1 MREKV
6 RETIATKAWAR
17 WTVLAIVSFT
27 MMAGYIVAKEM
38 SPLQF
43 MLEKATADGGMN
55 WTSGEFGIFAGSRG
69 FFNVFL
75 LMLFVGG
82 IILDKKGV
90 RFTGILSCVL
100 MLAGAAVVYGVITF
114 TSPGPVWDVPLLGMV
129 KRQVALAS
137 LGFAFFGIGYEMC
150 GITVSKVV
158 VRWFSG
164 KEMALAM
171 GLQVAMARLG
181 TALAL
186 GFSPIIALKWGLSTP
201 IMIGVFCVGVGLI
214 AYLYYC
220 TMDRQLDKVT
230 GNLATQDENAD
241 DEQFHFSDM
250 KLTVKNPGFWL
261 ITLLC
266 LFYYSALYPFL
277 DFATKLM
284 ISKYGVDAHIAG
296 LIPAILPFTSIVLTP
311 LFGAWCFAFLC
322 DLLHDAREVCNRGI
336 HAAEKSSQKDFSAG
350 DLRNRLHLIGVAE
363 SAFHHAALDFQL
375 LVGLR
380 ELCKFP
386 GRSRG
391 VFFGDRKCRRSFE
404 EGRKPFISGSFHGEV
419 DVGVL
424 VNFVMNARVAKGL
437 AKLGVF
443 RDRKASG
450 VYKDRCSTAIE
461 NIGNLVDDR
470 LLLFDLCHF
479 LPPVLFRRRKIKAPR
494 RAGLQNKAD

>member
-1 MREKV
+1 MRDQV
-6 RETIATKAWAR
+6 RESIATKAWAR

-43 MLEKATADGGMN
+43 MLEKTVGDGGMG

-82 IILDKKGV
+82 IILDKMGV

-100 MLAGAAVVYGVITF
+100 MLAGSAAVYGSITLI
-114 TSPGPVWDVPLLGMV
+114 SPEPMLTVPLLGTV
-129 KRQVALAS
+129 KRQVVLAA

-150 GITVSKVV
+150 GITVSKAI

-186 GFSPIIALKWGLSTP
+186 GFSPIIALKWGLARP
-201 IMIGVFCVGVGLI
+201 ILIGVFCVGVGLI

-220 TMDRQLDKVT
+220 TMDRRRDKEQ
-230 GNLATQDENAD
+230 GAEDASGADSEDEK
-241 DEQFHFSDM
+241 FHFADM
-250 KLTVKNPGFWL
+250 LLTIKNPGFWG

-284 ISKYGVDAHIAG
+284 ISKYGVEAG
-296 LIPAILPFTSIVLTP
+296 LAGMIPAILPFTSIVLTP
-311 LFGAWCFAFLC
+311 LFGGLC
-322 DLLHDAREVCNRGI
+322 DKKGRGATMMVIGSVMLTAVLIVFAIPGSSSALAVTLMCVLGVAFSLLP
-336 HAAEKSSQKDFSAG
+336 AALWPAVPKIVPMKQLGTSYSIIYYIQNIG
-350 DLRNRLHLIGVAE
+350 LMLIPVLIGKVLEHDTEGERVDYTMSLIIFAIIGVCAIITA
-363 SAFHHAALDFQL
+363 STLLWLDRRHHY
-375 LVGLR
+375 GL
-380 ELCKFP
+380 EDP
-386 GRSRG
+386 
-391 VFFGDRKCRRSFE
+391 
-404 EGRKPFISGSFHGEV
+404 
-419 DVGVL
+419 
-424 VNFVMNARVAKGL
+424 
-437 AKLGVF
+437 
-443 RDRKASG
+443 
-450 VYKDRCSTAIE
+450 
-461 NIGNLVDDR
+461 NINS
-470 LLLFDLCHF
+470 
-479 LPPVLFRRRKIKAPR
+479 
-494 RAGLQNKAD
+494 

>member
-1 MREKV
+1 MRDQIK
-6 RETIATKAWAR
+6 ETIATRAWAR

-27 MMAGYIVAKEM
+27 MMAGYVVAKEM

-43 MLEKATADGGMN
+43 MLEKATADGGMG

-82 IILDKKGV
+82 IILDKMGV

-100 MLAGAAVVYGVITF
+100 MLAGSAAVYGAINY
-114 TSPGPVWDVPLLGMV
+114 TSPDPMWSVPVLGTV
-129 KRQVALAS
+129 KRQVVLAA

-150 GITVSKVV
+150 GITVSKAI

-186 GFSPIIALKWGLSTP
+186 GFSPIIALNWGLPRP
-201 IMIGVFCVGVGLI
+201 ILIGVFCVGVGLI

-220 TMDRQLDKVT
+220 TMDRRLDKDKGVET
-230 GNLATQDENAD
+230 QNLASQD
-241 DEQFHFSDM
+241 DEKFHFSDM

-284 ISKYGVDAHIAG
+284 ISKYGVDSHLAG

-311 LFGAWCFAFLC
+311 LFGGWCDKKGRGATMMVIGSVMLTLVLIVFAMPL
-322 DLLHDAREVCNRGI
+322 
-336 HAAEKSSQKDFSAG
+336 KSSWIAVTLMCILGIAFSLLPAALWPAVPKIVPMKQLG
-350 DLRNRLHLIGVAE
+350 TSYSIIYYIQNIGLMLIPVLIGKVLERNTVGDQVDYTYSLIIFAIIGLGAIVTA
-363 SAFHHAALDFQL
+363 SL
-375 LVGLR
+375 LLWM
-380 ELCKFP
+380 
-386 GRSRG
+386 
-391 VFFGDRKCRRSFE
+391 DRKR
-404 EGRKPFISGSFHGEV
+404 HY
-419 DVGVL
+419 
-424 VNFVMNARVAKGL
+424 GL
-437 AKLGVF
+437 E
-443 RDRKASG
+443 DP
-450 VYKDRCSTAIE
+450 
-461 NIGNLVDDR
+461 NINS
-470 LLLFDLCHF
+470 
-479 LPPVLFRRRKIKAPR
+479 
-494 RAGLQNKAD
+494 

>member
-1 MREKV
+1 MRETV
-6 RETIATKAWAR
+6 RETIATKGWAR

-27 MMAGYIVAKEM
+27 MMAGYVVAKEM

-43 MLEKATADGGMN
+43 MLEKAAGDGGMG

-82 IILDKKGV
+82 VILDKMGV

-100 MLAGAAVVYGVITF
+100 MLAGSAAVYGAITF
-114 TSPGPVWDVPLLGMV
+114 TSPDPVMTVIGLGTI
-129 KRQVALAS
+129 KRQVALAA

-186 GFSPIIALKWGLSTP
+186 GFSPIIALKWGLPRP
-201 IMIGVFCVGVGLI
+201 ILIGVFCVGVGLI

-220 TMDRQLDKVT
+220 TMDRRLDVET
-230 GNLATQDENAD
+230 QNLASQNPEEDTGEAQNNAPQSSETN
-241 DEQFHFSDM
+241 DEQFHFADM
-250 KLTVKNPGFWL
+250 LLTIKNPGFWL

-284 ISKYGVDAHIAG
+284 ISKYGVNAELAG

-311 LFGAWCFAFLC
+311 LFGAWCDKRGRSATMMVIGSVMLTIVLIVFAMPGNSSGLAVTLMCVLGIAFS
-322 DLLHDAREVCNRGI
+322 LLP
-336 HAAEKSSQKDFSAG
+336 AALWPAVPKIVPMKQLGTSYSIIYYIQNIG
-350 DLRNRLHLIGVAE
+350 LMLIPVLIGMVLE
-363 SAFHHAALDFQL
+363 RNTIGDQVDYTNSL
-375 LVGLR
+375 LIFGVIGVGAIITSTL
-380 ELCKFP
+380 LLWM
-386 GRSRG
+386 
-391 VFFGDRKCRRSFE
+391 DRKRHYGLER
-404 EGRKPFISGSFHGEV
+404 PNIS
-419 DVGVL
+419 
-424 VNFVMNARVAKGL
+424 
-437 AKLGVF
+437 
-443 RDRKASG
+443 
-450 VYKDRCSTAIE
+450 
-461 NIGNLVDDR
+461 
-470 LLLFDLCHF
+470 
-479 LPPVLFRRRKIKAPR
+479 
-494 RAGLQNKAD
+494 

>member
-1 MREKV
+1 MREQV
-6 RETIATKAWAR
+6 RETIATRAWAR

-27 MMAGYIVAKEM
+27 MMAGYVVAKEM

-43 MLEKATADGGMN
+43 MLEKAAQDGGMG

-82 IILDKKGV
+82 IILDKMGV

-100 MLAGAAVVYGVITF
+100 MLTGAAAVYGVITY
-114 TSPGPVWDVPLLGMV
+114 TSPDPLWSVPLLGTI
-129 KRQVALAS
+129 KRQVALAA

-186 GFSPIIALKWGLSTP
+186 NFSLPIALNWGLP
-201 IMIGVFCVGVGLI
+201 RPLLIGLFCVGVGLI

-220 TMDRQLDKVT
+220 TMDRRLDKER
-230 GNLATQDENAD
+230 GKQDTSQGE
-241 DEQFHFSDM
+241 DEKFHFADM

-284 ISKYGVDAHIAG
+284 ISKYGVEAELAG
-296 LIPAILPFTSIVLTP
+296 AIPSILPYTSIVLTP
-311 LFGAWCFAFLC
+311 LFGAWFDNKGRGATMMVIGSVLLTITLFVFAMPLNSSWIAVTLMCVLGIAFS
-322 DLLHDAREVCNRGI
+322 LLP
-336 HAAEKSSQKDFSAG
+336 AALWPAVPKIVPMKQLGTSYSIIYYIQNIG
-350 DLRNRLHLIGVAE
+350 LMLIPVLIGMVLE
-363 SAFHHAALDFQL
+363 RNTIGDQVDYTHSLIIFGVIG
-375 LVGLR
+375 VGA
-380 ELCKFP
+380 
-386 GRSRG
+386 
-391 VFFGDRKCRRSFE
+391 
-404 EGRKPFISGSFHGEV
+404 IIT
-419 DVGVL
+419 
-424 VNFVMNARVAKGL
+424 
-437 AKLGVF
+437 
-443 RDRKASG
+443 
-450 VYKDRCSTAIE
+450 ST
-461 NIGNLVDDR
+461 
-470 LLLFDLCHF
+470 LLLWMD
-479 LPPVLFRRRKIKAPR
+479 RRRHY
-494 RAGLQNKAD
+494 GLESPNINS

>member
-1 MREKV
+1 MREQV
-6 RETIATKAWAR
+6 RETIATRAWAR

-43 MLEKATADGGMN
+43 MLEKMVSDGGMG

-75 LMLFVGG
+75 LMLFFAG
-82 IILDKKGV
+82 IILDKMGV

-100 MLAGAAVVYGVITF
+100 MLGGAAAVYGVITY
-114 TSPGPVWDVPLLGMV
+114 TSPDPMWNVPLLGSI
-129 KRQVALAS
+129 KRQVALAA

-186 GFSPIIALKWGLSTP
+186 GFSPIIALKWGLPRP
-201 IMIGVFCVGVGLI
+201 ILIGVFSVGVGLI

-220 TMDRQLDKVT
+220 TMDRRLDVET
-230 GNLATQDENAD
+230 QNLASPQDSKGDAVETQNLASQD
-241 DEQFHFSDM
+241 DEQFHFADM
-250 KLTVKNPGFWL
+250 KLTIKNPGFWL

-284 ISKYGVDAHIAG
+284 ISKYGVNAELAG
-296 LIPAILPFTSIVLTP
+296 MIPAILPFTSIVLTP
-311 LFGAWCFAFLC
+311 LFGAWCDNKGRGATMMVVGSIMLTAVLIIFAMPLNSSWLAVTLMCVLGIAFS
-322 DLLHDAREVCNRGI
+322 LLP
-336 HAAEKSSQKDFSAG
+336 AALWPAVPKIVPMKQLGTSYSIIYYIQNIG
-350 DLRNRLHLIGVAE
+350 LMLIPVLIGKVLE
-363 SAFHHAALDFQL
+363 RDTISEQVDYTHS
-375 LVGLR
+375 LVIFAIIGL
-380 ELCKFP
+380 
-386 GRSRG
+386 GAI
-391 VFFGDRKCRRSFE
+391 VT
-404 EGRKPFISGSFHGEV
+404 
-419 DVGVL
+419 
-424 VNFVMNARVAKGL
+424 
-437 AKLGVF
+437 
-443 RDRKASG
+443 AS
-450 VYKDRCSTAIE
+450 
-461 NIGNLVDDR
+461 
-470 LLLFDLCHF
+470 LLLWLD
-479 LPPVLFRRRKIKAPR
+479 RRRHY
-494 RAGLQNKAD
+494 GLEDPNIDKN

>member
-1 MREKV
+1 MRDEI
-6 RETIATKAWAR
+6 RNTIATKAWAR

-27 MMAGYIVAKEM
+27 MMAGYVVAKEM

-43 MLEKATADGGMN
+43 MLEKATQDGGVG

-82 IILDKKGV
+82 IILDKMGV

-100 MLAGAAVVYGVITF
+100 MLTGAAAVYGVITY
-114 TSPGPVWDVPLLGMV
+114 TSPDPLWSVPLLGTI
-129 KRQVALAS
+129 KRQVALAA

-186 GFSPIIALKWGLSTP
+186 NFSLPIALNWGLP
-201 IMIGVFCVGVGLI
+201 KPLLIGVFSVGVGLI

-220 TMDRQLDKVT
+220 TMDRRLDVETQKLASLKPEGDAAET
-230 GNLATQDENAD
+230 QNLASQD
-241 DEQFHFSDM
+241 DEKFHFSDM
-250 KLTVKNPGFWL
+250 KITIKNPGFWL

-284 ISKYGVDAHIAG
+284 ISKYGVEASLAG
-296 LIPAILPFTSIVLTP
+296 AIPSILPYTSIVLTP
-311 LFGAWCFAFLC
+311 LFGAWFDNKGRGATMMVIGSVLLTITLFVFAMPLNSSWIAVTLMCVLGIAFS
-322 DLLHDAREVCNRGI
+322 LLP
-336 HAAEKSSQKDFSAG
+336 AALWPAVPKIVPMKQLGTSYSIIYYIQNIG
-350 DLRNRLHLIGVAE
+350 LMLIPVLIGKVLE
-363 SAFHHAALDFQL
+363 
-375 LVGLR
+375 R
-380 ELCKFP
+380 NT
-386 GRSRG
+386 
-391 VFFGDRKCRRSFE
+391 FGDQ
-404 EGRKPFISGSFHGEV
+404 V
-419 DVGVL
+419 DYTHSLIIFGII
-424 VNFVMNARVAKGL
+424 GL
-437 AKLGVF
+437 GAIIT
-443 RDRKASG
+443 
-450 VYKDRCSTAIE
+450 ST
-461 NIGNLVDDR
+461 
-470 LLLFDLCHF
+470 LLLWMD
-479 LPPVLFRRRKIKAPR
+479 RRRHY
-494 RAGLQNKAD
+494 GLESPNIDER

>member
-1 MREKV
+1 MRDQIK
-6 RETIATKAWAR
+6 ETIATRAWAR

-27 MMAGYIVAKEM
+27 MMAGYVVAKEM

-43 MLEKATADGGMN
+43 MLEKATADGGMG

-82 IILDKKGV
+82 IILDKMGV

-100 MLAGAAVVYGVITF
+100 MLAGSAAVYGAITY
-114 TSPGPVWDVPLLGMV
+114 TSPDPMWSVPVLGTV
-129 KRQVALAS
+129 KRQVVLAA

-150 GITVSKVV
+150 GITVSKAI

-186 GFSPIIALKWGLSTP
+186 GFSPIIALNWGLPRP
-201 IMIGVFCVGVGLI
+201 ILIGVFCVGVGLI

-220 TMDRQLDKVT
+220 TMDRRLDKDKGVET
-230 GNLATQDENAD
+230 QNLASQD
-241 DEQFHFSDM
+241 DEKFHFSDM
-250 KLTVKNPGFWL
+250 KLTIKNPGFWL

-284 ISKYGVDAHIAG
+284 ISKYGVDSHLAG

-311 LFGAWCFAFLC
+311 LFGGWCDKKGRGATMMVIGSVMLTLVLIVFAMPL
-322 DLLHDAREVCNRGI
+322 
-336 HAAEKSSQKDFSAG
+336 KSSWIAVTLMCILGIAFSLLPAALWPAVPKIVPMKQLG
-350 DLRNRLHLIGVAE
+350 TSYSIIYYIQNIGLMLIPVLIGKVLERNTIGEQVDYTRSLIIFAIIGLGAIITA
-363 SAFHHAALDFQL
+363 SL
-375 LVGLR
+375 LLWM
-380 ELCKFP
+380 
-386 GRSRG
+386 
-391 VFFGDRKCRRSFE
+391 DRKRHYGLE
-404 EGRKPFISGSFHGEV
+404 DPNIS
-419 DVGVL
+419 
-424 VNFVMNARVAKGL
+424 
-437 AKLGVF
+437 
-443 RDRKASG
+443 
-450 VYKDRCSTAIE
+450 
-461 NIGNLVDDR
+461 
-470 LLLFDLCHF
+470 
-479 LPPVLFRRRKIKAPR
+479 
-494 RAGLQNKAD
+494 

>member
-1 MREKV
+1 MRDKV
-6 RETIATKAWAR
+6 KETIATKAWAR

-27 MMAGYIVAKEM
+27 MMAGYVVAKEM

-43 MLEKATADGGMN
+43 MLEKTVGDGGMG

-82 IILDKKGV
+82 IILDKMGV

-100 MLAGAAVVYGVITF
+100 MLAGAAAVYGVITF
-114 TSPGPVWDVPLLGMV
+114 TSPDPMWSVPLLGTI
-129 KRQVALAS
+129 KRQVALAA

-186 GFSPIIALKWGLSTP
+186 GFSPIIALKWGLPRP
-201 IMIGVFCVGVGLI
+201 ILIGVFCVGVGLI

-220 TMDRQLDKVT
+220 TMDRRLDKEQGKQET
-230 GNLATQDENAD
+230 AQSE
-241 DEQFHFSDM
+241 DEQFHFADM
-250 KLTVKNPGFWL
+250 KLTIKNPGFWL

-284 ISKYGVDAHIAG
+284 ISKYGVNAELAG

-311 LFGAWCFAFLC
+311 LFGAWCDTKGRGATMMVVGSIMLTAVLIIFALPLNSSWLAVTLMCVLGIAFS
-322 DLLHDAREVCNRGI
+322 LLP
-336 HAAEKSSQKDFSAG
+336 AALWPAVPKIVPMKQLGTSYSIIYYIQNIG
-350 DLRNRLHLIGVAE
+350 LMLIPVLIGKVLERDTVGEQVDYTHSLIIFAIIGLG
-363 SAFHHAALDFQL
+363 AIITAALL
-375 LVGLR
+375 LWMDHKRHYGL
-380 ELCKFP
+380 ETP
-386 GRSRG
+386 N
-391 VFFGDRKCRRSFE
+391 
-404 EGRKPFISGSFHGEV
+404 IS
-419 DVGVL
+419 
-424 VNFVMNARVAKGL
+424 
-437 AKLGVF
+437 
-443 RDRKASG
+443 
-450 VYKDRCSTAIE
+450 
-461 NIGNLVDDR
+461 
-470 LLLFDLCHF
+470 
-479 LPPVLFRRRKIKAPR
+479 
-494 RAGLQNKAD
+494 

>member
-1 MREKV
+1 MRDQIK
-6 RETIATKAWAR
+6 ETIATRAWAR

-27 MMAGYIVAKEM
+27 MMAGYVVAKEM

-43 MLEKATADGGMN
+43 MLEKATADGGMG

-82 IILDKKGV
+82 IILDKMGV

-100 MLAGAAVVYGVITF
+100 MLAGSAAVYGAITY
-114 TSPGPVWDVPLLGMV
+114 TSPDPMWSVPVLGTV
-129 KRQVALAS
+129 KRQVVLAA

-150 GITVSKVV
+150 GITVSKAI

-186 GFSPIIALKWGLSTP
+186 GFSPIIALNWGLPRP
-201 IMIGVFCVGVGLI
+201 ILIGVFCVGVGLI

-220 TMDRQLDKVT
+220 TMDRRLDKDKGVET
-230 GNLATQDENAD
+230 QNLAPQD
-241 DEQFHFSDM
+241 DEKFHFSDM
-250 KLTVKNPGFWL
+250 KLTIKNPGFWL

-284 ISKYGVDAHIAG
+284 ISKYGVDSHLAG

-311 LFGAWCFAFLC
+311 LFGGWCDKKGRGATMMVIGSVMLTLVLIVFAMPL
-322 DLLHDAREVCNRGI
+322 
-336 HAAEKSSQKDFSAG
+336 KSSWIAVTLMCILGIAFSLLPAALWPAVPKIVPMKQLG
-350 DLRNRLHLIGVAE
+350 TSYSIIYYIQNIGLMLIPVLIGKVLERNTVGDQVDYTYSLIIFAIIGLGAIVTA
-363 SAFHHAALDFQL
+363 SL
-375 LVGLR
+375 LLWM
-380 ELCKFP
+380 
-386 GRSRG
+386 
-391 VFFGDRKCRRSFE
+391 DRKR
-404 EGRKPFISGSFHGEV
+404 HY
-419 DVGVL
+419 
-424 VNFVMNARVAKGL
+424 GL
-437 AKLGVF
+437 E
-443 RDRKASG
+443 DP
-450 VYKDRCSTAIE
+450 
-461 NIGNLVDDR
+461 NINS
-470 LLLFDLCHF
+470 
-479 LPPVLFRRRKIKAPR
+479 
-494 RAGLQNKAD
+494 

>member
-1 MREKV
+1 MREQV
-6 RETIATKAWAR
+6 RETIASKAWAR

-27 MMAGYIVAKEM
+27 MMAGYVVAKEM

-43 MLEKATADGGMN
+43 MLEKAVLDGGVG

-82 IILDKKGV
+82 IILDKMGV

-100 MLAGAAVVYGVITF
+100 MLVGATAVYGVITF
-114 TSPGPVWDVPLLGMV
+114 TSPDPMWNVPLLGTI
-129 KRQVALAS
+129 KRQVALAA

-186 GFSPIIALKWGLSTP
+186 NFSLPIALNWGLP
-201 IMIGVFCVGVGLI
+201 KPLLIGVFCVGVGLI

-220 TMDRQLDKVT
+220 TMDRRLDREQGK
-230 GNLATQDENAD
+230 QDTAQGD

-250 KLTVKNPGFWL
+250 KITIKNPGFWL

-284 ISKYGVDAHIAG
+284 ISKYGVEASLAG
-296 LIPAILPFTSIVLTP
+296 AIPSILPYTSIVLTP
-311 LFGAWCFAFLC
+311 LFGAWFDNKGRGATMMVIGSVLLTITLFVFSMPLNSSWIAVTLMCVLGIAFS
-322 DLLHDAREVCNRGI
+322 LLP
-336 HAAEKSSQKDFSAG
+336 AALWPAVPKIVPMKQLGTSYSIIYYIQNIG
-350 DLRNRLHLIGVAE
+350 LMLIPVLIGKVLERNTVGEQVDYTHSLIIFGIIGVGAIVT
-363 SAFHHAALDFQL
+363 SSL
-375 LVGLR
+375 LLWM
-380 ELCKFP
+380 
-386 GRSRG
+386 
-391 VFFGDRKCRRSFE
+391 DRKRHYGLES
-404 EGRKPFISGSFHGEV
+404 PNIS
-419 DVGVL
+419 
-424 VNFVMNARVAKGL
+424 
-437 AKLGVF
+437 
-443 RDRKASG
+443 
-450 VYKDRCSTAIE
+450 
-461 NIGNLVDDR
+461 
-470 LLLFDLCHF
+470 
-479 LPPVLFRRRKIKAPR
+479 
-494 RAGLQNKAD
+494 

>member
-1 MREKV
+1 MRNQVK
-6 RETIATKAWAR
+6 ETIATKAWAR

-27 MMAGYIVAKEM
+27 MMAGYVVAKEM

-43 MLEKATADGGMN
+43 MLEKAVTDGGMG

-82 IILDKKGV
+82 VILDKMGV

-100 MLAGAAVVYGVITF
+100 MLTGAAAVYGVITY
-114 TSPGPVWDVPLLGMV
+114 TSPDPMWNVPLLGTV
-129 KRQVALAS
+129 KRQVALAA

-186 GFSPIIALKWGLSTP
+186 NFSLPIALNWGLP
-201 IMIGVFCVGVGLI
+201 KPLLIGVFCVGVGLI
-214 AYLYYC
+214 AYIYYC
-220 TMDRQLDKVT
+220 TMDRRLDKEQ
-230 GNLATQDENAD
+230 GKQDLSQAD

-250 KLTVKNPGFWL
+250 KITIKNPGFWL

-284 ISKYGVDAHIAG
+284 ISKYGVEASLAG
-296 LIPAILPFTSIVLTP
+296 AIPSILPYTSIVLTP
-311 LFGAWCFAFLC
+311 LFGAWFDNKGRGATMMVIGSVLLTITLFVFSMPLNSSWLAVTLMCVLGIAFS
-322 DLLHDAREVCNRGI
+322 LLP
-336 HAAEKSSQKDFSAG
+336 
-350 DLRNRLHLIGVAE
+350 
-363 SAFHHAALDFQL
+363 AALWPAVPKIVPMKQL
-375 LVGLR
+375 GT
-380 ELCKFP
+380 
-386 GRSRG
+386 SY
-391 VFFGDRKCRRSFE
+391 S
-404 EGRKPFISGSFHGEV
+404 II
-419 DVGVL
+419 
-424 VNFVMNARVAKGL
+424 
-437 AKLGVF
+437 
-443 RDRKASG
+443 
-450 VYKDRCSTAIE
+450 YYIQ
-461 NIGNLVDDR
+461 NIGLMLIPVVIGKVLERNTVGEQVDYTHSLIIFGIIGIGAIITST
-470 LLLFDLCHF
+470 LLLWLDHK
-479 LPPVLFRRRKIKAPR
+479 RHY
-494 RAGLQNKAD
+494 GLEQPNINS

>member
-1 MREKV
+1 MREEI
-6 RETIATKAWAR
+6 RNTIATKAWAR

-27 MMAGYIVAKEM
+27 MMAGYVVAKEM

-43 MLEKATADGGMN
+43 MLEKAFGEGGMG

-82 IILDKKGV
+82 IILDKMGV

-100 MLAGAAVVYGVITF
+100 MLAGAAAVYGVITF
-114 TSPGPVWDVPLLGMV
+114 TSPDPMWSVPLLGTI
-129 KRQVALAS
+129 KRQVALAA

-186 GFSPIIALKWGLSTP
+186 GFSPIIALKWGLPRP
-201 IMIGVFCVGVGLI
+201 ILIGVFCVGVGLI

-220 TMDRQLDKVT
+220 TMDRRLDKEQGKQET
-230 GNLATQDENAD
+230 AQSE
-241 DEQFHFSDM
+241 DEQFHFADM
-250 KLTVKNPGFWL
+250 KLTIKNPGFWL

-284 ISKYGVDAHIAG
+284 ISKYGVNAELAG

-311 LFGAWCFAFLC
+311 LFGAWCDTKGRGATMMVVGSIMLTAVLIIFALPLNSSWLAVTLMCVLGIAFS
-322 DLLHDAREVCNRGI
+322 LLP
-336 HAAEKSSQKDFSAG
+336 AALWPAVPKIVPMKQLGTSYSIIYYIQNIG
-350 DLRNRLHLIGVAE
+350 LMLIPVLIGKVLERDTVGEQVDYTHSLIIFAIIGLG
-363 SAFHHAALDFQL
+363 AIITAALL
-375 LVGLR
+375 LWMDHKRHYGL
-380 ELCKFP
+380 ETP
-386 GRSRG
+386 N
-391 VFFGDRKCRRSFE
+391 
-404 EGRKPFISGSFHGEV
+404 IS
-419 DVGVL
+419 
-424 VNFVMNARVAKGL
+424 
-437 AKLGVF
+437 
-443 RDRKASG
+443 
-450 VYKDRCSTAIE
+450 
-461 NIGNLVDDR
+461 
-470 LLLFDLCHF
+470 
-479 LPPVLFRRRKIKAPR
+479 
-494 RAGLQNKAD
+494 

>member
-1 MREKV
+1 MRDQIK
-6 RETIATKAWAR
+6 ETIATRAWAR

-27 MMAGYIVAKEM
+27 MMAGYVVAKEM

-43 MLEKATADGGMN
+43 MLEKATADGGMG

-82 IILDKKGV
+82 IILDKMGV

-100 MLAGAAVVYGVITF
+100 MLAGSAAVYGAITY
-114 TSPGPVWDVPLLGMV
+114 TSPDPMWSVPVLGTV
-129 KRQVALAS
+129 KRQVVLAA

-150 GITVSKVV
+150 GITVSKAI

-186 GFSPIIALKWGLSTP
+186 GFSPIIALNWGLPRP
-201 IMIGVFCVGVGLI
+201 ILIGVFCVGVGLI

-220 TMDRQLDKVT
+220 TMDRRLDKDKGVET
-230 GNLATQDENAD
+230 QNLASQD
-241 DEQFHFSDM
+241 DEKFHFSDM

-284 ISKYGVDAHIAG
+284 ISKYGVDSHLAG

-311 LFGAWCFAFLC
+311 LFGGWCDKKGRGATMMVIGSVMLTLVLIVFAMPL
-322 DLLHDAREVCNRGI
+322 
-336 HAAEKSSQKDFSAG
+336 KSSWIAVTLMCILGIAFSLLPAALWPAVPKIVPMKQLG
-350 DLRNRLHLIGVAE
+350 TSYSIIYYIQNIGLMLIPVLIGKVLERNTVGDQVDYTYSLIIFAIIGLGAIVTA
-363 SAFHHAALDFQL
+363 SL
-375 LVGLR
+375 LLWM
-380 ELCKFP
+380 
-386 GRSRG
+386 
-391 VFFGDRKCRRSFE
+391 DRKRHYGLEDPNINSESKRLE
-404 EGRKPFISGSFHGEV
+404 T
-419 DVGVL
+419 
-424 VNFVMNARVAKGL
+424 KG
-437 AKLGVF
+437 
-443 RDRKASG
+443 
-450 VYKDRCSTAIE
+450 
-461 NIGNLVDDR
+461 
-470 LLLFDLCHF
+470 
-479 LPPVLFRRRKIKAPR
+479 
-494 RAGLQNKAD
+494 

>member
-1 MREKV
+1 MRDQV
-6 RETIATKAWAR
+6 RESIATKAWAR

-43 MLEKATADGGMN
+43 MLEKTVGDGGMG

-82 IILDKKGV
+82 IILDKMGV

-100 MLAGAAVVYGVITF
+100 MLAGSAAVYGSITLI
-114 TSPGPVWDVPLLGMV
+114 SPEPMLTVPLLGTV
-129 KRQVALAS
+129 KRQVVLAA

-150 GITVSKVV
+150 GITVSKAI

-186 GFSPIIALKWGLSTP
+186 GFSPIIALKWGLARP
-201 IMIGVFCVGVGLI
+201 ILIGVFCVGVGLI

-220 TMDRQLDKVT
+220 TMDRRRDKEQGT
-230 GNLATQDENAD
+230 EDASGADSEDEK
-241 DEQFHFSDM
+241 FHFADM
-250 KLTVKNPGFWL
+250 LLTIKNPGFWG

-284 ISKYGVDAHIAG
+284 ISKYGVEAG
-296 LIPAILPFTSIVLTP
+296 LAGMIPAILPFTSIVLTP
-311 LFGAWCFAFLC
+311 LFGGLC
-322 DLLHDAREVCNRGI
+322 DKKGRGATMMVIGSVMLTAVLIVFAIPGSSSALAVTLMCVLGIAFSLLP
-336 HAAEKSSQKDFSAG
+336 AALWPAVPKIVPMKQLGTSYSIIYYIQNIG
-350 DLRNRLHLIGVAE
+350 LMLIPVLIGKVLEHDTVGERVDYTMSLIIFAIIGVCAIITA
-363 SAFHHAALDFQL
+363 STLLWLDRRHHY
-375 LVGLR
+375 GL
-380 ELCKFP
+380 EDP
-386 GRSRG
+386 
-391 VFFGDRKCRRSFE
+391 
-404 EGRKPFISGSFHGEV
+404 
-419 DVGVL
+419 
-424 VNFVMNARVAKGL
+424 
-437 AKLGVF
+437 
-443 RDRKASG
+443 
-450 VYKDRCSTAIE
+450 
-461 NIGNLVDDR
+461 NINS
-470 LLLFDLCHF
+470 
-479 LPPVLFRRRKIKAPR
+479 
-494 RAGLQNKAD
+494 

>member
-1 MREKV
+1 MRGQV
-6 RETIATKAWAR
+6 SQTIATKAWAR

-43 MLEKATADGGMN
+43 MLEKSTLDGGMG

-82 IILDKKGV
+82 IILDKMGV
-90 RFTGILSCVL
+90 RFTGVLSCVL
-100 MLAGAAVVYGVITF
+100 MLAGAAAVYGSIAF
-114 TSPGPVWDVPLLGMV
+114 TSPEPMWNVPLLGNI
-129 KRQVALAS
+129 KRQVAMAA

-186 GFSPIIALKWGLSTP
+186 GCSPIIALKWGLPRP
-201 IMIGVFCVGVGLI
+201 ILIGVFSVGVGLI

-220 TMDRQLDKVT
+220 TMDRRLDKEL
-230 GNLATQDENAD
+230 GKQDDLQAD
-241 DEQFHFSDM
+241 DEQFHFADM
-250 KLTVKNPGFWL
+250 LITVKNPGFWL

-284 ISKYGVDAHIAG
+284 ISKYGVDAELAG

-311 LFGAWCFAFLC
+311 LFGAWCDKKGRGATMMVLGSVMLTLVLIIFAMPGNSGALAVALMCVLGIAFS
-322 DLLHDAREVCNRGI
+322 LLP
-336 HAAEKSSQKDFSAG
+336 AALWPAVPKIVPMKQLGTSYSIIYYIQNIG
-350 DLRNRLHLIGVAE
+350 LMLIPVLIGKVLQSDTTGEQVDYTRSLVIFAVIGVCAIVTA
-363 SAFHHAALDFQL
+363 SALLWLD
-375 LVGLR
+375 
-380 ELCKFP
+380 
-386 GRSRG
+386 
-391 VFFGDRKCRRSFE
+391 
-404 EGRKPFISGSFHGEV
+404 
-419 DVGVL
+419 
-424 VNFVMNARVAKGL
+424 
-437 AKLGVF
+437 
-443 RDRKASG
+443 
-450 VYKDRCSTAIE
+450 
-461 NIGNLVDDR
+461 
-470 LLLFDLCHF
+470 
-479 LPPVLFRRRKIKAPR
+479 RRRHY
-494 RAGLQNKAD
+494 GLEDPNIS